1 MFDLPICR
9 GDIYYIDKFGGQFG
23 SEQHSGRPGVIVSNN
38 VNNDNSE
45 TVEVVYLTTKPK
57 KKLPTHV
64 KVMST
69 GRESTVICEQV
80 TTVSVMRI
88 GKYIGRCTDEE
99 MKAIIDAIVIS
110 LALKDRVPA
119 ELPPKKLT
127 DIKDPNVRCAEMV
140 VEVSRL
146 EAQVAAYRA
155 MNDRLLDRLF
165 DMKTGG

>member
-38 VNNDNSE
+38 VNNDRSE

-99 MKAIIDAIVIS
+99 LQAISEAIVIS
-110 LALKDRVPA
+110 PALKDCVPEEVPTQETTETEIITDTAHVAALRA
-119 ELPPKKLT
+119 ELGAYK
-127 DIKDPNVRCAEMV
+127 EMCK
-140 VEVSRL
+140 
-146 EAQVAAYRA
+146 Q
-155 MNDRLLDRLF
+155 MLDRLAG
-165 DMKTGG
+165 KNVGGVG